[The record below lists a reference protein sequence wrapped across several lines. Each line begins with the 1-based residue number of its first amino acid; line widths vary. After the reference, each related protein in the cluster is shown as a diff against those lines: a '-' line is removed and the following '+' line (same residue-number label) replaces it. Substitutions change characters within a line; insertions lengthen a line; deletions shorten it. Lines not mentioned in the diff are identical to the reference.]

1 MILLVSDL
9 DLKGSGYMQIAIG
22 LAQQMAARGHK
33 VKVLGFGYEGGE
45 HNWPFSIIPV
55 RAHEA
60 WLQTPNMVH
69 NLVMLGQAG
78 QSDPVEALIVAL
90 DIPHQARALMMPH
103 ADYPYVGVFPIESG
117 PLCPTWANV
126 VAGMDAALVISK
138 FGAKQILDVG
148 GKATYLPIGLDTAS
162 WRLPEAGER
171 ETIRKQM
178 DLGDYFVVLTVAD
191 NQERKNLSAGM
202 AAIAKLRDAGI
213 PVRWMLVTRV
223 ESPVGWRLQDLAW
236 KHDLQENV
244 MTFERGIPHDRLWL
258 LHAAADAFLLTSKS
272 EGLCMPIMESMAC
285 GLPVAATDC
294 TAISEHLWEDPER
307 HKGQRGFP
315 IQAEYKHL
323 DPWGNSIRHYASA
336 DSAAKQ
342 LTWIYRAAKKHDKR
356 LAEIVQRARWY
367 VESRSWDVCGG
378 VLEEGL
384 QGAIAKYKQ
393 AKPQDLVVPPTVPS
407 LVPLFH
413 TPEVANG

>member
-1 MILLVSDL
+1 
-9 DLKGSGYMQIAIG
+9 
-22 LAQQMAARGHK
+22 
-33 VKVLGFGYEGGE
+33 
-45 HNWPFSIIPV
+45 
-55 RAHEA
+55 
-60 WLQTPNMVH
+60 
-69 NLVMLGQAG
+69 
-78 QSDPVEALIVAL
+78 
-90 DIPHQARALMMPH
+90 
-103 ADYPYVGVFPIESG
+103 
-117 PLCPTWANV
+117 
-126 VAGMDAALVISK
+126 
-138 FGAKQILDVG
+138 
-148 GKATYLPIGLDTAS
+148 
-162 WRLPEAGER
+162 
-171 ETIRKQM
+171 M

-223 ESPVGWRLQDLAW
+223 ESPVGWRLQDLVW

-272 EGLCMPIMESMAC
+272 EGLCMPIMELMAC

-294 TAISEHLWEDPER
+294 TAINEHLWEDPER